1 MPVYNSRVPGAVN
14 WLPRA
19 EPAVSGP
26 VAYPAEG
33 SPGPPQGAPG
43 TVSTLP
49 QAGSPLMAA
58 LVKYVQSRNPAV
70 AVNEGNVGGYLA
82 GVFDQPRRGLR
93 GGLGGYPWSVPG
105 PGRNLVRALIQAGLM
120 RPPQAA
126 SVSPAWFS
134 GSPGLRAMAVA
145 RNNLR
150 HTLGLPYV
158 QPLAPTS
165 YPGDVMWQ
173 PPAAAPAPAQVPV
186 ATLPEAQVPLTSGG
200 VGVQAA
206 PFAAN
211 TPVGPMLYPPGPA
224 PFGSQDPRR

>member
-1 MPVYNSRVPGAVN
+1 MPVSSSRVPGGRLDDSHVAGAEN
-14 WLPRA
+14 WLALRSAPR
-19 EPAVSGP
+19 VSLP

-158 QPLAPTS
+158 QPYVDRFAHLA
-165 YPGDVMWQ
+165 MWQ
-173 PPAAAPAPAQVPV
+173 PSAPAQVPV
-186 ATLPEAQVPLTSGG
+186 ATLPEQVPVATLPE
-200 VGVQAA
+200 

>member
-70 AVNEGNVGGYLA
+70 AVNEGNVGGFTQGLFT
-82 GVFDQPRRGLR
+82 GGGPGRHGRG
-93 GGLGGYPWSVPG
+93 WSIPG
-105 PGRNLVRALIQAGLM
+105 PGRNLLQQLVQAGLA
-120 RPPQAA
+120 R
-126 SVSPAWFS
+126 SPFPRTWGNNLPYGHFYEMFND
-134 GSPGLRAMAVA
+134 GGKRAVA
-145 RNNLR
+145 GRGVG
-150 HTLGLPYV
+150 TSIVSASPSGGGV
-158 QPLAPTS
+158 SAP
-165 YPGDVMWQ
+165 M
-173 PPAAAPAPAQVPV
+173 VPV
-186 ATLPEAQVPLTSGG
+186 ATLPEPQVPLTSGG

-211 TPVGPMLYPPGPA
+211 TPVGPMLYPPLPTY
-224 PFGSQDPRR
+224 PLFGSQDPRRR